1 MFTVRKH
8 KFKGGKHMFK
18 GCEHRFTVRKHKK
31 NHVPPTFFSR
41 LSQTFLIFISCRI
54 HVLWV

>member
-18 GCEHRFTVRKHKK
+18 GCEHKFTVLKHKK